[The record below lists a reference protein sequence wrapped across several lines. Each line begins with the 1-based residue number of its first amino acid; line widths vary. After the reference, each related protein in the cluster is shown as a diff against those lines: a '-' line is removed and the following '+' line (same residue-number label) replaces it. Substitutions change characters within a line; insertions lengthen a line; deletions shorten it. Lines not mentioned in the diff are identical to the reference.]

1 MQLDVHMKGNMAAY
15 AWLTLM
21 GTIQQLFMI
30 MSKSFRKHEIRKV
43 RKASTSFDVEARSF
57 LKIARPGWGEIKRRG
72 VNNDG
77 ECI

>member
-1 MQLDVHMKGNMAAY
+1 M
-15 AWLTLM
+15 
-21 GTIQQLFMI
+21 
-30 MSKSFRKHEIRKV
+30 
-43 RKASTSFDVEARSF
+43 RKASTSFDVGARSF